1 MRAGRERLPGLDIEV
16 PRVTSLPGVV
26 AFVGFADPSKNAPGC
41 YQDLTLSRQRPM
53 VGGSVHDAELRV
65 TQ

>member
-1 MRAGRERLPGLDIEV
+1 
-16 PRVTSLPGVV
+16 VV
-26 AFVGFADPSKNAPGC
+26 AFVDFADPWKHALGC

-53 VGGSVHDAELRV
+53 VGGSIHDAELRV